1 MGAGIAIS
9 GTNLKGLARPTGFEP
24 VAFGSGG
31 HRHHR
36 LGHSF
41 ERPRQRLARLDELS
55 ISGPSGD
62 GRRISAS

>member
-1 MGAGIAIS
+1 
-9 GTNLKGLARPTGFEP
+9 
-24 VAFGSGG
+24 
-31 HRHHR
+31 